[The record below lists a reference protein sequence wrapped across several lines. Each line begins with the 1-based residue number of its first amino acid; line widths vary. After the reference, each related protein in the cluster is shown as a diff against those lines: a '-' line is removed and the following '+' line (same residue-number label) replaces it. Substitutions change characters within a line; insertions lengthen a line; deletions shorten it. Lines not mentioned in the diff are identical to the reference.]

1 MSFKG
6 QEFVIE
12 EVQPGSTSKY
22 TECERLLGMSS
33 TSFATTIAG
42 YDEASDEVIGACGL
56 SATEDLLTLT
66 TSISNEESERKPNFL
81 VKLVDKAVE
90 VAAERFPDHIVLAL
104 PSSTATCSDYENLGF
119 LHIDDDKKL
128 FLWPADYMSLE
139 SFCCNEKSSG
149 DFEHSDGVQALL
161 GRIKDQKFVPL
172 TYLRRRLDIEKI
184 GRSIVHTYVEVAKE
198 IEKLQNGKV
207 CPEGLQRALKNEAFI
222 LDFAWE
228 RLNTGHYSEVDDC
241 WRTLF
246 ACASLL
252 KAVRLEQAGQLM
264 SSMSAVDFGLLMGG
278 CSLDLPLQRYAQ
290 HLLECLPP
298 APSISNKASDIV
310 FSVPRSLPN
319 SIAIESYDNLTK
331 WEFADRF
338 LNKKKPVIVRG
349 LNKHWPALKKWS
361 FEYLHSILCYRVVP
375 VELGSSYTENEWSQ
389 KLMTGSEFFN
399 SVGNTENGPLYLAQH
414 RLFEQIPQL
423 CEDFSLPHYCDHC
436 EEKNVDRNSWIGPGG
451 TLSPLHTDPR
461 DNLFC
466 QIKGRKFLRLVA
478 PEDSENVYAF
488 QDGIITNTSQVDV
501 LNPDLE
507 KFPNFGNARCWDGV
521 VGPGDVLFI
530 PKGWWHLVSSL
541 SNSISISF
549 WFDFQ

>member
-22 TECERLLGMSS
+22 TECERLLGMVSN
-33 TSFATTIAG
+33 
-42 YDEASDEVIGACGL
+42 IG
-56 SATEDLLTLT
+56 
-66 TSISNEESERKPNFL
+66 SERKPNFL
-81 VKLVDKAVE
+81 VKLVDKAVD

-119 LHIDDDKKL
+119 LQVDDDKKL

-149 DFEHSDGVQALL
+149 DFEHNDGVRALL
-161 GRIKDQKFVPL
+161 GRI
-172 TYLRRRLDIEKI
+172 
-184 GRSIVHTYVEVAKE
+184 
-198 IEKLQNGKV
+198 KV

-399 SVGNTENGPLYLAQH
+399 SVGNTE
-414 RLFEQIPQL
+414 
-423 CEDFSLPHYCDHC
+423 
-436 EEKNVDRNSWIGPGG
+436 
-451 TLSPLHTDPR
+451 
-461 DNLFC
+461 
-466 QIKGRKFLRLVA
+466 
-478 PEDSENVYAF
+478 
-488 QDGIITNTSQVDV
+488 
-501 LNPDLE
+501 
-507 KFPNFGNARCWDGV
+507 
-521 VGPGDVLFI
+521 
-530 PKGWWHLVSSL
+530 VS
-541 SNSISISF
+541 
-549 WFDFQ
+549 